1 MTPYLKQWLLASAL
15 LPTALCAQVAVDRSK
30 YPDYSDKVNPDPS
43 LMQVKRSSTRATTT
57 RPDHVNNADTKYFLL
72 SSRHL
77 PSRRFVRLSLA
88 HLLYVLTRVELVPR
102 LRRKER

>member
-43 LMQVKRSSTRATTT
+43 LMQVKRSGTRAIMPTQST
-57 RPDHVNNADTKYFLL
+57 F
-72 SSRHL
+72 L
-77 PSRRFVRLSLA
+77 PSSTKQAVRAAL
-88 HLLYVLTRVELVPR
+88 PR
-102 LRRKER
+102 AFAICSHTS